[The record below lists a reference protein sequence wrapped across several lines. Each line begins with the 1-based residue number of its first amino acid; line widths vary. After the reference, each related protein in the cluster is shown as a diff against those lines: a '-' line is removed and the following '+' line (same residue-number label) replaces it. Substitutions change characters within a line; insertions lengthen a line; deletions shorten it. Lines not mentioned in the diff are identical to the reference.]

1 MSYRVRL
8 EMFEGPLD
16 LLLYLIQVNEID
28 IYDIPIAKITQEYL
42 EVLAGMKK
50 LDLEVAGEFLVLA
63 ATLIHIKSKMLIPV
77 DDTAPEG
84 PPAEDPRREL
94 VERLLEYKRFKEA
107 ATRFEELEAG
117 QSLLYVRPDDP
128 TVAIADGPLEISLS
142 ALLRA
147 FMAVMQRAPEAKTV
161 AITPETIN
169 VGERMVALLD
179 RLALQSPV
187 SFMALFEGMAT
198 RIQLIATFLGL
209 LELLRRGP
217 VQTGRARERDHHLS
231 NGRNSGGYSHEWT
244 RRLTSVSSGFS
255 RRSCLSLRR
264 RCRWIG
270 WRSCLIAVRR
280 RRSAACSPNYK
291 RH

>member
-42 EVLAGMKK
+42 GCLAGMEK

-77 DDTAPEG
+77 EEAAAEG
-84 PPAEDPRREL
+84 LPAEDPRQEL
-94 VERLLEYKRFKEA
+94 VERLLEYKRFKDA
-107 ATRFEELEAG
+107 AMTFEELEAG
-117 QSLLYVRPDDP
+117 QSLLYARPADP
-128 TVAIADGPLEISLS
+128 TVPTADGPLEISLP

-147 FMAVMQRAPEAKTV
+147 FMAVMQRAPEAT
-161 AITPETIN
+161 AGEISPETIN

-187 SFMALFEGMAT
+187 SFMALFEGATT

-209 LELLRRGP
+209 LELLRRGL
-217 VQTGRARERDHHLS
+217 VRARQAEPGSEITIYRTVD
-231 NGRNSGGYSHEWT
+231 
-244 RRLTSVSSGFS
+244 TSVGAD
-255 RRSCLSLRR
+255 
-264 RCRWIG
+264 G
-270 WRSCLIAVRR
+270 
-280 RRSAACSPNYK
+280 
-291 RH
+291 HHG

>member
-28 IYDIPIAKITQEYL
+28 IYDIPVARITQEYL
-42 EVLAGMKK
+42 GCLAGMKE

-77 DDTAPEG
+77 EEAAVEG
-84 PPAEDPRREL
+84 LPAEDPRQEL

-107 ATRFEELEAG
+107 AMTFEELEAG
-117 QSLLYVRPDDP
+117 QSLLYVRPADP
-128 TVAIADGPLEISLS
+128 VVPIADGPLEISLS

-147 FMAVMQRAPEAKTV
+147 FMTVMQRAPETV
-161 AITPETIN
+161 AGEITPEMIN

-187 SFMALFEGMAT
+187 SFMALFEGMTT
-198 RIQLIATFLGL
+198 RLQLIATFLGL
-209 LELLRRGP
+209 LELLRRGL
-217 VQTGRARERDHHLS
+217 VRARQTEPGSEITIYRTV
-231 NGRNSGGYSHEWT
+231 ET
-244 RRLTSVSSGFS
+244 
-255 RRSCLSLRR
+255 
-264 RCRWIG
+264 
-270 WRSCLIAVRR
+270 AVE
-280 RRSAACSPNYK
+280 ADGHPG
-291 RH
+291 

>member
-42 EVLAGMKK
+42 GCLAGMEK

-77 DDTAPEG
+77 EEETTDG
-84 PPAEDPRREL
+84 PLADDPRQEL

-107 ATRFEELEAG
+107 AMTFEELEAG
-117 QSLLYVRPDDP
+117 QSLLYVRPADP
-128 TVAIADGPLEISLS
+128 VVPIADGPLEISLS

-147 FMAVMQRAPEAKTV
+147 FMTVMQRVPEAV
-161 AITPETIN
+161 AGEITPETIN

-187 SFMALFEGMAT
+187 SFMALFEGVTT

-209 LELLRRGP
+209 LELLRRGL
-217 VQTGRARERDHHLS
+217 VRARQAEPGSEITIYRTVETAVETDGH
-231 NGRNSGGYSHEWT
+231 SG
-244 RRLTSVSSGFS
+244 
-255 RRSCLSLRR
+255 
-264 RCRWIG
+264 
-270 WRSCLIAVRR
+270 
-280 RRSAACSPNYK
+280 
-291 RH
+291 